1 MRDMSPSAGG
11 VVKPGGEPYPPF
23 MSNRPAALE
32 GITILDFSTVGPAT
46 RCARILADY
55 GARVIKVGVP
65 PKKLG
70 LQTQPA
76 FWSYSANR
84 GLEQVRIDLK
94 APEGKEAFLALARSC
109 DVVIESYRPGVMKKL
124 GLAYDDLRALN
135 PRIIVCSTSGFGQD
149 GPAALQAGHDI
160 NYLAVGGYMH
170 TSNRRADGGPPI
182 PGATVADSA
191 AGGMHAALAIF
202 AALMRRERTG
212 EGEYLDVCVA
222 EGVLWLTSLYVDQY
236 LATGD
241 SPGPGHDVLTGRYAC
256 YDIYGT
262 SDGRWLAVGAI
273 EGHFY
278 ANLCTALGCE
288 QWVESQYDDAVQDQ
302 IRKDFAAAFRSRS
315 RDDWVTELAPAN
327 TCVAPVYTIDELAE
341 DPQFEA
347 RGIFTEVEH
356 PEHGRF
362 RQVAPAFAGMDRP
375 AGPVSVPDWSKTNT
389 DELLA
394 EAGISSEA
402 IAKMRED
409 GVIG

>member
-1 MRDMSPSAGG
+1 
-11 VVKPGGEPYPPF
+11 

-94 APEGKEAFLALARSC
+94 APEGKAAFLALAKTA

-124 GLAYDDLRALN
+124 GLSYEELRASN
-135 PRIIVCSTSGFGQD
+135 PRIVVCSTSGFGQD
-149 GPAALQAGHDI
+149 GPASLQAGHDI

-202 AALMRRERTG
+202 AALMRREKTG

-256 YDIYGT
+256 YDIYGC
-262 SDGRWLAVGAI
+262 SDGKWLAVGAI

-278 ANLCTALGCE
+278 ANLCRALGCE
-288 QWVESQYDDAVQDQ
+288 RWIESQYDDAAQDE
-302 IRKDFAAAFRSRS
+302 IRADFTAAFAKRP
-315 RDDWVTELAPAN
+315 RDDWAAELAPAN
-327 TCVAPVYTIDELAE
+327 TCVAPVYTIDELVE
-341 DPQFEA
+341 DPQFQA
-347 RGIFTEVEH
+347 RGIFNEAVH
-356 PEHGRF
+356 PEHGTF

-375 AGPVSVPDWSKTNT
+375 EGPVSVPDWSKTNT

-394 EAGISSEA
+394 EAGVSADEIR
-402 IAKMRED
+402 KMRDD
-409 GVIG
+409 GIIG